1 MSTLTTEDKMKCRL
15 CKKEMEWRVTGLCS
29 ECEAKHP
36 DIGGVVVG
44 LTAELLPVIQ
54 KYDRKEGRYRR
65 WAYKVFASFN
75 TPIIGVVSEDE
86 WDKVGVKILMA

>member
-1 MSTLTTEDKMKCRL
+1 
-15 CKKEMEWRVTGLCS
+15 
-29 ECEAKHP
+29 
-36 DIGGVVVG
+36 VG
-44 LTAELLPVIQ
+44 LTTELLPVIQ
-54 KYDRKEGRYRR
+54 KYGKKEGRYRR

>member
-1 MSTLTTEDKMKCRL
+1 MSALTTEDKMKCRL

-44 LTAELLPVIQ
+44 LTTELLPVIQ
-54 KYDRKEGRYRR
+54 KYDKKEGRYRR
-65 WAYKVFASFN
+65 WLIKVLKN
-75 TPIIGVVSEDE
+75 TEGLNTIEAWTFSCMYPTMM
-86 WDKVGVKILMA
+86 L